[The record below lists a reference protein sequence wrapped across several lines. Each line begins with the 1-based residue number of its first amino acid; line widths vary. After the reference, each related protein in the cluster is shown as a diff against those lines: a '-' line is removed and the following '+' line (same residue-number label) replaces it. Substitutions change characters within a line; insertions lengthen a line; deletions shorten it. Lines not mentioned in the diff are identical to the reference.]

1 MYWVEPDSIY
11 QEEAEGALNLQFD
24 KQMEE
29 FFFSDREKVNSSRMA
44 AEICD

>member
-1 MYWVEPDSIY
+1 MYWVDSDSMY

-29 FFFSDREKVNSSRMA
+29 FFLSEREKVKSSRMA